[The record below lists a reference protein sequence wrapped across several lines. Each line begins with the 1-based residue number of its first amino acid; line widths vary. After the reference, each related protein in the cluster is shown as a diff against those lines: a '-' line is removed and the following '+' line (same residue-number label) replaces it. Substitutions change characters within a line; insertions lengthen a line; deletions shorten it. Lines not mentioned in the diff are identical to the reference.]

1 MPREES
7 PYAVD
12 WLRIAEKDLG
22 RVERML
28 EDDDPEMAG
37 FCLQQAMEKFLKAF
51 LCWPRVGS
59 FGASTTWKPSWM
71 TQWLSIPALQ
81 SSANYVKRF
90 PHSIWW
96 SAIHWSRLPG

>member
-37 FCLQQAMEKFLKAF
+37 FCLQQGGGKVSQGISAVQGLAAI
-51 LCWPRVGS
+51 
-59 FGASTTWKPSWM
+59 GASTTWKPS
-71 TQWLSIPALQ
+71 
-81 SSANYVKRF
+81 
-90 PHSIWW
+90 
-96 SAIHWSRLPG
+96 

>member
-28 EDDDPEMAG
+28 EPPPEHAAHPV
-37 FCLQQAMEKFLKAF
+37 Q
-51 LCWPRVGS
+51 V
-59 FGASTTWKPSWM
+59 
-71 TQWLSIPALQ
+71 
-81 SSANYVKRF
+81 
-90 PHSIWW
+90 
-96 SAIHWSRLPG
+96 SR